1 MPHYTRSIP
10 RLVLLSIWIVPLGVV
25 HGAGQTSQTPGFS
38 RPLEPNAAIVKL
50 LQSNDPREQAWG
62 AWYAGRDH
70 LTQFVPLLQQLVTQH
85 VSGLSLSEIAAV
97 DVALDALIQMRQGLP
112 SSALR
117 SVFERRPEQAL
128 ILAGFATRDDGEV
141 DELLFEVLR
150 ANDYDRWF
158 AAANV
163 LLQRRTFGL
172 ASAIINNLRLTV
184 HVHVTSDNSLTGGS
198 GSGSGGAMGV
208 GCGGRGAAPG
218 LPPWANYRLGT
229 SAQPGLVVMS
239 TGPIPVY
246 YQRIVAPAGSTPSA
260 NSVHRAGPTAD
271 DRLRYL
277 AWLAGRSNGDLPV
290 RGIDTREIRLDV
302 SASLDPALEGVRADI
317 LSRWSLL
324 AQALVRTS
332 ALSKESAAAELPA
345 LDFVVHDWR
354 QSGASP
360 LAKR

>member
-150 ANDYDRWF
+150 AYNYDRWF
-158 AAANV
+158 AAANL

-172 ASAIINNLRLTV
+172 ASSIISDLRLTV
-184 HVHVTSDNSLTGGS
+184 HVSVTSGDNSLTGGY
-198 GSGSGGAMGV
+198 GSTGGVGV
-208 GCGGRGAAPG
+208 GCGGSGAAPG
-218 LPPWANYRLGT
+218 LPPWAGYRLGT
-229 SAQPGLVVMS
+229 SGQPGLVVMS
-239 TGPIPVY
+239 TGPVPVY
-246 YQRIVAPAGSTPSA
+246 YQRIVAPAGSTPAAS
-260 NSVHRAGPTAD
+260 SLQRAGPTAD

-277 AWLAGRSNGDLPV
+277 AWLSGRIDGDLPV
-290 RGIDTREIRLDV
+290 RGTETREIRLDV
-302 SASLDPALEGVRADI
+302 SAPLDRALEDVRSDI
-317 LSRWSLL
+317 LRRWSML

-345 LDFVVHDWR
+345 LDFVVHDSR
-354 QSGASP
+354 GSGTSP
-360 LAKR
+360 LTKR